1 MKKLII
7 FMTVVVLTILF
18 IFRNEHIE
26 QSVLVN
32 DQVKIGIKSD
42 ITIRKNR
49 YTGNQCIFAGGEQL
63 VEVFHAKNNSVTKEA
78 LADNYYLKKC

>member
-7 FMTVVVLTILF
+7 FMTVAVLTILF
-18 IFRNEHIE
+18 IFRNEHIT

-63 VEVFHAKNNSVTKEA
+63 VEVFHAKNNSVTKEV

>member
-7 FMTVVVLTILF
+7 FMTVAVLTILF
-18 IFRNEHIE
+18 IFRNEHIT

-63 VEVFHAKNNSVTKEA
+63 VEVFHAKNNSITKEA

>member
-1 MKKLII
+1 
-7 FMTVVVLTILF
+7 MTVAVLTILF
-18 IFRNEHIE
+18 IFRNEHIT

-78 LADNYYLKKC
+78 LADNYYLKIHILNVL

>member
-1 MKKLII
+1 MKKQITFIVAGAL
-7 FMTVVVLTILF
+7 VVLY
-18 IFRNEHIE
+18 IFRNEYTQ

-49 YTGNQCIFAGGEQL
+49 YTRNQCISAGGEQL
-63 VEVFHAKNNSVTKEA
+63 VEVFHVKDNTVKKEP
-78 LADNYYLKKC
+78 LVDNYHLKEC

>member
-7 FMTVVVLTILF
+7 FMTVAVLTILF
-18 IFRNEHIE
+18 IFRNEHIT

-32 DQVKIGIKSD
+32 DQIKIGIKSD

>member
-18 IFRNEHIE
+18 IFRNEHIT

>member
-1 MKKLII
+1 
-7 FMTVVVLTILF
+7 MTVAVLTILF
-18 IFRNEHIE
+18 IFRNEHIT

-63 VEVFHAKNNSVTKEA
+63 VEVFHAKNNSITKEA

>member
-1 MKKLII
+1 
-7 FMTVVVLTILF
+7 MTVVVLTILF

-63 VEVFHAKNNSVTKEA
+63 VEVFHAKNNSITKEA

>member
-1 MKKLII
+1 
-7 FMTVVVLTILF
+7 MTVAVLTILF
-18 IFRNEHIE
+18 IFRNEHIT

>member
-49 YTGNQCIFAGGEQL
+49 YTRNQCIFAGGEQL

-78 LADNYYLKKC
+78 LVDNYHLKKC

>member
-1 MKKLII
+1 
-7 FMTVVVLTILF
+7 MTVVVLTILF

-49 YTGNQCIFAGGEQL
+49 YTGNQCIFACGEQL

>member
-63 VEVFHAKNNSVTKEA
+63 VEVFHAKNNSITKEA

>member
-7 FMTVVVLTILF
+7 FMTVAVLTILF
-18 IFRNEHIE
+18 IFRNEHIT

>member
-1 MKKLII
+1 
-7 FMTVVVLTILF
+7 MTVAVLTILF
-18 IFRNEHIE
+18 IFRNEHIT

-49 YTGNQCIFAGGEQL
+49 YTGNQCIFDGHG
-63 VEVFHAKNNSVTKEA
+63 HHGHNMDIIGIS
-78 LADNYYLKKC
+78 Y